1 MLLKLK
7 FGASILQVH
16 NRDNSVRKS
25 FTKSLAME
33 NLDFQLNL
41 TMIQNAE
48 FEEKV
53 DIDDLVLPSK
63 PMKSTNIEINEIKQE
78 RLEEEKKH
86 SFDSDCDKG
95 KKFEQKMEDNILH
108 LCEELDKEKSENSAM
123 DFSLRRSGNLL
134 KKPLMTK

>member
-1 MLLKLK
+1 
-7 FGASILQVH
+7 
-16 NRDNSVRKS
+16 
-25 FTKSLAME
+25 ME

-78 RLEEEKKH
+78 RLEDETKH

-95 KKFEQKMEDNILH
+95 KKFERKMEDNILH
-108 LCEELDKEKSENSAM
+108 LCEELDKEKSENLAM

>member
-1 MLLKLK
+1 
-7 FGASILQVH
+7 
-16 NRDNSVRKS
+16 
-25 FTKSLAME
+25 ME

-78 RLEEEKKH
+78 RLEEE
-86 SFDSDCDKG
+86 
-95 KKFEQKMEDNILH
+95 
-108 LCEELDKEKSENSAM
+108 
-123 DFSLRRSGNLL
+123 
-134 KKPLMTK
+134 